1 MSDENKIDT
10 SAQKLELHR
19 ALEKA
24 REEGNDR
31 KKLELHTQLQN
42 LYIAD
47 EDYFDKAGVAV
58 EATGQ
63 GINKGLAQTLGL
75 PADLTNLVIGL
86 SETGVR
92 KVLDAAGFDID
103 SGLKDS
109 KLMSKKPFLGSAQVT
124 EIFNALGIET
134 EYDKTRALSAITGR
148 IAEEVGMSAPLAGPL
163 AKGAAKPMQFMGK
176 EAGVAVAAGTGAATA
191 QQMFPG
197 SGGAEI
203 TGQLVGGL
211 SPITLTTLMKY
222 AGAKTGAVEAFNLF
236 FRPQSRE
243 KEIAGNI
250 LYSRLG
256 PEKSAKLIE
265 DIKEGKT
272 ITLFGE
278 EIDASKFPR
287 TLDQITAEPELII
300 LRQQL
305 EGSEIGTKLIEDIQ
319 QTKLARLLELENNFL
334 KNMKKKDYGMTRDY
348 GIESTVGAVEAR
360 VNHVTN
366 FLDKRLN
373 LAKQTAA
380 DKIQAINPNM
390 TREQASALL
399 RREIDEALQDALNLE
414 QKMWSNIE
422 GTINGD
428 IISTGAAAIINNQ
441 FKTTDPK
448 NIPKILY
455 DLAGDK
461 NLIEAGLKEGATK
474 TEKITTRFGGKN
486 QVETRQVPAEPTTG
500 ILSNKESISEILN
513 LRTRV
518 RDELRAE
525 NSKPNPS
532 KEKVQS
538 LEDLLGVIDESFMD
552 AGSAKNLNDLTQAIS
567 YSDSLTTNYYSG
579 EIGKILGYDST
590 GKFGVLPDTTYNKLI
605 QQGEQGGVTT
615 KNVNKI
621 IEQDS
626 VGIQEGL
633 RVRFANLADGDGNIS
648 KNMREK
654 FVQNNEEILNEFPLL
669 KQQFLDAN
677 ESMNIVEQAL
687 KNYKV
692 AQRDVQKY
700 RLETLAS
707 EGGQTLSAKGI
718 ITNIFGAKDPVADI
732 NKIIKLSARDETGAA
747 LKGLQNETTDFMLN
761 KIKTKEITVGG
772 KSQTVPDVKQL
783 NKFIRDNQE
792 ALIALYGDDG
802 FKTIQEFQSV
812 LKDID
817 NAVMKGGLDNLEVIA
832 RNNVFVSS
840 VGRILGTKVAAATGG
855 PALVFAGIGGR
866 VANALIS
873 KKSAKQIKALVGE
886 AFTDADFAAELL
898 KPYVD
903 NQQEVVSKAVNT
915 FIVNAFG
922 EQVREEIMPEIT
934 VEFPNADID
943 ETGTIQPK
951 EEVPV
956 SMNTV
961 NPASRLS
968 NVNMVQPITDPGPM
982 NPNTMARGQQLF
994 SGPGEI
1000 TFAAQGGIMNARKPI
1015 QRVA

>member
-10 SAQKLELHR
+10 SSQKLELFR
-19 ALEKA
+19 ALDQAEKDN
-24 REEGNDR
+24 NDR
-31 KKLELHTQLQN
+31 AKLDIYKKLQN

-63 GINKGLAQTLGL
+63 GINKGLALTLGL
-75 PADLTNLVIGL
+75 PADLTNLVVGL
-86 SETGVR
+86 GETGVR

-163 AKGAAKPMQFMGK
+163 AKGAARPTQFLGK

-197 SGGAEI
+197 SMGAEI

-256 PEKSAKLIE
+256 PEKSAKLLE

-272 ITLFGE
+272 INLFGE

-305 EGSEIGTKLIEDIQ
+305 EGSEVGTKLIEDIQ
-319 QTKLARLLELENNFL
+319 QTKLTRLLELENNFL
-334 KNMKKKDYGMTRDY
+334 KNMKKKDYSMTKDY

-390 TREQASALL
+390 TREQASAVL

-422 GTINGD
+422 GTIDGN

-461 NLIEAGLKEGATK
+461 NLVEAGLIQGATK
-474 TEKITTRFGGKN
+474 KETIGPGLGTRD
-486 QVETRQVPAEPTTG
+486 VSVEPTTG
-500 ILSNKESISEILN
+500 VLSNKESISEILN

-518 RDELRAE
+518 RDELRGE

-532 KEKVQS
+532 KEKIQS

-615 KNVNKI
+615 KDVNKI
-621 IEQDS
+621 IGQDS

-677 ESMNIVEQAL
+677 ESMNIVEQTL

-718 ITNIFGAKDPVADI
+718 VTNIFGAKDPVADI

-783 NKFIRDNQE
+783 NKFIRDNEE
-792 ALIALYGDDG
+792 ALVALYGNDG

-812 LKDID
+812 LKNID

-873 KKSAKQIKALVGE
+873 KKSSKQIKALVGE
-886 AFTDADFAAELL
+886 AFTDANFAAELL

-903 NQQEVVSKAVNT
+903 NQQEVVSRAVNT

-922 EQVREEIMPEIT
+922 EQVRDTQEGLNVTVPLPATEELPEEI
-934 VEFPNADID
+934 
-943 ETGTIQPK
+943 
-951 EEVPV
+951 PV

-968 NVNMVQPITDPGPM
+968 NVNMVQPITDTGPV
-982 NPNTMARGQQLF
+982 NPNTMARGSQLF
-994 SGPGEI
+994 NKPGEI
-1000 TFAAQGGIMNARKPI
+1000 TFAAQGGIMNARKQI

>member
-10 SAQKLELHR
+10 SSQKLELFR
-19 ALEKA
+19 ALDQAEKD
-24 REEGNDR
+24 GNDR
-31 KKLELHTQLQN
+31 AKLDIYKKLQN

-63 GINKGLAQTLGL
+63 GINKGLALTLGL
-75 PADLTNLVIGL
+75 PADLTNLIIGL
-86 SETGVR
+86 GETGVR

-163 AKGAAKPMQFMGK
+163 AKGAAKPTQFLGK

-197 SGGAEI
+197 SMGAEI
-203 TGQLVGGL
+203 TGQLTGGL
-211 SPITLTTLMKY
+211 TPITLTTLMKY

-256 PEKSAKLIE
+256 PEKSAKLVE

-272 ITLFGE
+272 INLFGE

-319 QTKLARLLELENNFL
+319 QTKLTRLLELENNFL

-360 VNHVTN
+360 VNHITN

-390 TREQASALL
+390 TREQASAVL

-422 GTINGD
+422 GTIDGN

-461 NLIEAGLKEGATK
+461 NLVEAGLIQGATK
-474 TEKITTRFGGKN
+474 KETIGPGLGTRD
-486 QVETRQVPAEPTTG
+486 VSVEPTTG
-500 ILSNKESISEILN
+500 VLSNKESISEILN

-518 RDELRAE
+518 RDELRGE

-532 KEKVQS
+532 KEKIQS

-605 QQGEQGGVTT
+605 QQGEQGGITT
-615 KNVNKI
+615 KDVNKI
-621 IEQDS
+621 IGQDS

-718 ITNIFGAKDPVADI
+718 VTNIFGAKDPVADI

-783 NKFIRDNQE
+783 NKFIRDNEE
-792 ALIALYGDDG
+792 ALVALYGDDG

-817 NAVMKGGLDNLEVIA
+817 NAIIKGGMEDLEVIA

-915 FIVNAFG
+915 FLVNAFG
-922 EQVREEIMPEIT
+922 EQVREEVMPEIQQ
-934 VEFPNADID
+934 EP
-943 ETGTIQPK
+943 
-951 EEVPV
+951 EEQSS
-956 SMNTV
+956 SMNITDVRPV
-961 NPASRLS
+961 NQVSRLA
-968 NVNMVQPITDPGPM
+968 NANIANPVGMMPTPTADTGPM
-982 NPNTMARGQQLF
+982 NMDTMARGSQLF
-994 SGPGEI
+994 SGPREI
-1000 TFAAQGGIMNARKPI
+1000 TFAAQGGIMNARKPM

>member
-10 SAQKLELHR
+10 SSQKLELFR
-19 ALEKA
+19 ALDQAEKD
-24 REEGNDR
+24 GNDR
-31 KKLELHTQLQN
+31 AKLDIYKQLQS

-63 GINKGLAQTLGL
+63 GINKGLALTLGL

-86 SETGVR
+86 GETGVR
-92 KVLDAAGFDID
+92 KVLDAAGFDIA

-148 IAEEVGMSAPLAGPL
+148 IAEEVGMSTPLAGPL
-163 AKGAAKPMQFMGK
+163 AKGAAKPMQFVGK
-176 EAGVAVAAGTGAATA
+176 ETGVAVAAGTGAATA

-211 SPITLTTLMKY
+211 SPTTLTTLMKY

-256 PEKSAKLIE
+256 PEKSAKLLE

-305 EGSEIGTKLIEDIQ
+305 EGSEVGTKLIEDIQ

-334 KNMKKKDYGMTRDY
+334 KNMKKKDYGMTKDY

-461 NLIEAGLKEGATK
+461 NLVEAGLKQGTTK
-474 TEKITTRFGGKN
+474 TESLGPGLGNREVK
-486 QVETRQVPAEPTTG
+486 VEPAG
-500 ILSNKESISEILN
+500 SILTNKESVSEILN

-518 RDELRAE
+518 RDELRVE

-552 AGSAKNLNDLTQAIS
+552 VGSAKNLNDLTQAIS

-605 QQGEQGGVTT
+605 QQGEQGGITT
-615 KNVNKI
+615 KNINKI
-621 IEQDS
+621 IQQDS
-626 VGIQEGL
+626 MGIQEGL
-633 RVRFANLADGDGNIS
+633 RVKFANLADGDGNIS

-718 ITNIFGAKDPVADI
+718 VTNIFGAKDPVADI

-783 NKFIRDNQE
+783 NKFIRDNEE
-792 ALIALYGDDG
+792 ALVALYGDDG

-817 NAVMKGGLDNLEVIA
+817 NAVMAGGMDNLEVIA

-873 KKSAKQIKALVGE
+873 KKSAKQIKALLGE
-886 AFTDADFAAELL
+886 AFTDAEFASELL

-903 NQQEVVSKAVNT
+903 NQQEVVSRAVNT

-922 EQVREEIMPEIT
+922 EQVREEVMPEIQQ
-934 VEFPNADID
+934 EP
-943 ETGTIQPK
+943 
-951 EEVPV
+951 EEQSS
-956 SMNTV
+956 SMN
-961 NPASRLS
+961 
-968 NVNMVQPITDPGPM
+968 ITDPSPVNQVSRLANANIANPVGMMPTATADTGPM
-982 NPNTMARGQQLF
+982 NMNTMARGQQLF
-994 SGPGEI
+994 GGPGEI

>member
-10 SAQKLELHR
+10 SSQKLELFR
-19 ALEKA
+19 ALDQAEKD
-24 REEGNDR
+24 GNDR
-31 KKLELHTQLQN
+31 AKLDIYKQLQS

-63 GINKGLAQTLGL
+63 GINKGLALTLGL

-86 SETGVR
+86 GETGVR
-92 KVLDAAGFDID
+92 KVLDAAGFDIA

-148 IAEEVGMSAPLAGPL
+148 IAEEVGMSTPLAGPL
-163 AKGAAKPMQFMGK
+163 AKGAAKPTQFLGK

-197 SGGAEI
+197 SMGAEI

-256 PEKSAKLIE
+256 PEKSAKLLE

-305 EGSEIGTKLIEDIQ
+305 EGSEVGTKLIEDIQ

-334 KNMKKKDYGMTRDY
+334 KNMKKKDYGMTKDY

-461 NLIEAGLKEGATK
+461 NLVEAGLKQGTTK
-474 TEKITTRFGGKN
+474 TESLGPGLGNREVK
-486 QVETRQVPAEPTTG
+486 VEPAG
-500 ILSNKESISEILN
+500 SILTNKESVSEILN

-518 RDELRAE
+518 RDELRVE

-552 AGSAKNLNDLTQAIS
+552 VGSAKNLNDLTQAIS

-605 QQGEQGGVTT
+605 QQGEQGGITT
-615 KNVNKI
+615 KNINKI
-621 IEQDS
+621 IQQDS
-626 VGIQEGL
+626 MGIQEGL
-633 RVRFANLADGDGNIS
+633 RVKFANLADGDGNIS

-718 ITNIFGAKDPVADI
+718 VTNIFGAKDPVADI

-783 NKFIRDNQE
+783 NKFIRDNEE
-792 ALIALYGDDG
+792 ALVALYGDDG

-817 NAVMKGGLDNLEVIA
+817 NAVMAGGMDNLEVIA

-873 KKSAKQIKALVGE
+873 KKSAKQIKALLGE
-886 AFTDADFAAELL
+886 AFTDAEFASELL

-903 NQQEVVSKAVNT
+903 NQQEVVSRAVNT

-922 EQVREEIMPEIT
+922 EQVREEVMPEIQQ
-934 VEFPNADID
+934 EP
-943 ETGTIQPK
+943 
-951 EEVPV
+951 EEQSS
-956 SMNTV
+956 SMN
-961 NPASRLS
+961 
-968 NVNMVQPITDPGPM
+968 ITDPSPVNQVSRLANANIANPVGMMPTATADTGPM
-982 NPNTMARGQQLF
+982 NMNTMARGQQLF
-994 SGPGEI
+994 GGPGEI
-1000 TFAAQGGIMNARKPI
+1000 TFAAEGGIMNARKPI

>member
-10 SAQKLELHR
+10 SSQKLELFR
-19 ALEKA
+19 ALDQAEKD
-24 REEGNDR
+24 GNDR
-31 KKLELHTQLQN
+31 AKLDIYKKLQN

-63 GINKGLAQTLGL
+63 GINKGLALTLGL
-75 PADLTNLVIGL
+75 PADLTNLIIGL
-86 SETGVR
+86 GETGVR

-163 AKGAAKPMQFMGK
+163 AKGAAKPTQFLTK

-197 SGGAEI
+197 SMGAEI
-203 TGQLVGGL
+203 TGQLTGGL
-211 SPITLTTLMKY
+211 TPITLTTLMKY

-256 PEKSAKLIE
+256 PEKSAKLVE

-272 ITLFGE
+272 INLFGE

-319 QTKLARLLELENNFL
+319 QTKLTRLLELENNFL

-360 VNHVTN
+360 VNHITN

-390 TREQASALL
+390 TREQASAVL

-422 GTINGD
+422 GTIDGN

-461 NLIEAGLKEGATK
+461 NLVEAGLIQGATK
-474 TEKITTRFGGKN
+474 KETIGPGLGTRD
-486 QVETRQVPAEPTTG
+486 VSVEPTTG
-500 ILSNKESISEILN
+500 VLSNKESISEILN

-518 RDELRAE
+518 RDELRGE

-532 KEKVQS
+532 KEKIQS

-605 QQGEQGGVTT
+605 QQGEQGGITT
-615 KNVNKI
+615 KDVNKI
-621 IEQDS
+621 IGQDS

-718 ITNIFGAKDPVADI
+718 VTNIFGAKDPVADI

-783 NKFIRDNQE
+783 NKFIRDNEE
-792 ALIALYGDDG
+792 ALVALYGDDG

-817 NAVMKGGLDNLEVIA
+817 NAIIKGGMEDLEVIA

-873 KKSAKQIKALVGE
+873 KKSSKQIKALIGE

-915 FIVNAFG
+915 FLVNAFG
-922 EQVREEIMPEIT
+922 EQVREEVMPEIQQ
-934 VEFPNADID
+934 EP
-943 ETGTIQPK
+943 
-951 EEVPV
+951 EEQSS
-956 SMNTV
+956 SMNITDVRPV
-961 NPASRLS
+961 NQVSRLA
-968 NVNMVQPITDPGPM
+968 NANIANPVGMMPTPTADTGPM
-982 NPNTMARGQQLF
+982 NMNTMARGQQLF
-994 SGPGEI
+994 GGPGEI

>member
-1 MSDENKIDT
+1 M
-10 SAQKLELHR
+10 
-19 ALEKA
+19 
-24 REEGNDR
+24 
-31 KKLELHTQLQN
+31 
-42 LYIAD
+42 
-47 EDYFDKAGVAV
+47 
-58 EATGQ
+58 
-63 GINKGLAQTLGL
+63 
-75 PADLTNLVIGL
+75 
-86 SETGVR
+86 
-92 KVLDAAGFDID
+92 
-103 SGLKDS
+103 
-109 KLMSKKPFLGSAQVT
+109 
-124 EIFNALGIET
+124 
-134 EYDKTRALSAITGR
+134 
-148 IAEEVGMSAPLAGPL
+148 
-163 AKGAAKPMQFMGK
+163 
-176 EAGVAVAAGTGAATA
+176 
-191 QQMFPG
+191 
-197 SGGAEI
+197 
-203 TGQLVGGL
+203 
-211 SPITLTTLMKY
+211 
-222 AGAKTGAVEAFNLF
+222 
-236 FRPQSRE
+236 
-243 KEIAGNI
+243 
-250 LYSRLG
+250 
-256 PEKSAKLIE
+256 
-265 DIKEGKT
+265 
-272 ITLFGE
+272 
-278 EIDASKFPR
+278 
-287 TLDQITAEPELII
+287 
-300 LRQQL
+300 
-305 EGSEIGTKLIEDIQ
+305 TK
-319 QTKLARLLELENNFL
+319 
-334 KNMKKKDYGMTRDY
+334 DY

-461 NLIEAGLKEGATK
+461 NLVEAGLIQGATK
-474 TEKITTRFGGKN
+474 KEAIGPGLGTRD
-486 QVETRQVPAEPTTG
+486 VSVEPTTG
-500 ILSNKESISEILN
+500 VLSNKESISEILN

-518 RDELRAE
+518 RDELRGE

-532 KEKVQS
+532 KEKIQS

-605 QQGEQGGVTT
+605 QQGEQGGITT
-615 KNVNKI
+615 KDVNKI
-621 IEQDS
+621 IGQDS

-718 ITNIFGAKDPVADI
+718 VTNIFGAKDPVADI

-761 KIKTKEITVGG
+761 KIKTKEITVSG

-783 NKFIRDNQE
+783 NKFIRDNEE
-792 ALIALYGDDG
+792 ALVALYGDDG

-817 NAVMKGGLDNLEVIA
+817 NAVMAGGMDNLEVIA

-903 NQQEVVSKAVNT
+903 NQQEVVSRAVNT
-915 FIVNAFG
+915 FLVNAFG

-934 VEFPNADID
+934 IEFPNAIID
-943 ETGTIQPK
+943 ETGTIQPLDYK
-951 EEVPV
+951 EEEVPV

-968 NVNMVQPITDPGPM
+968 NVNMVQPITDTGPM
-982 NPNTMARGQQLF
+982 NMNTMARGQQLF
-994 SGPGEI
+994 GGPGEI

>member
-1 MSDENKIDT
+1 MADENKIDT
-10 SAQKLELHR
+10 GSQKLELFR
-19 ALEKA
+19 ALDQAEKD
-24 REEGNDR
+24 GNDR
-31 KKLELHTQLQN
+31 AKLEAYRQLQA

-47 EDYFDKAGVAV
+47 EKWYETAAV
-58 EATGQ
+58 RGDAAVQ
-63 GINKGLAQTLGL
+63 GLWKGLSQTMGL
-75 PADLTNLVIGL
+75 PVDLTNLIVGL
-86 SETGVR
+86 GETGVR
-92 KVLDAAGFDID
+92 KVLDAAGFEID
-103 SGLKDS
+103 SEFKDS
-109 KLMSKKPFLGSAQVT
+109 KLMSKKPFLGSAQTT
-124 EIFNALGIET
+124 EILNNLGIKT
-134 EYDKTRALSAITGR
+134 EYDKTRASTALIGR
-148 IAEEVGMSAPLAGPL
+148 IAEEVGMSAPIAAPL
-163 AKGAAKPMQFMGK
+163 ARGAAKPLDFLSK
-176 EAGVAVAAGTGAATA
+176 EAGIAVAAGTGAATA
-191 QQMFPG
+191 QSLFPG
-197 SGGAEI
+197 SAGAEI

-211 SPITLTTLMKY
+211 SPIAISTILKY
-222 AGAKTGAVEAFNLF
+222 AGGKTGAAEAVNLI
-236 FRPQSRE
+236 FRPESRE
-243 KEIAGNI
+243 REIAGNI
-250 LYSRLG
+250 LYQRLG
-256 PEKSAKLIE
+256 AEKSAKLLE

-272 ITLFGE
+272 IKLFGE
-278 EIDASKFPR
+278 EIESTKFPR

-305 EGSEIGTKLIEDIQ
+305 EGSEVGTKLVESIQ
-319 QTKLARLLELENNFL
+319 ETKLARLLELENNFL
-334 KNMKKKDYGMTRDY
+334 KNVKKKDYGMTREY
-348 GIESTVGAVEAR
+348 GIESTVGAVESR
-360 VNHVTN
+360 VNHITN
-366 FLDKRLN
+366 YLDKRLN

-399 RREIDEALQDALNLE
+399 RREIDDALQDALDLE
-414 QKMWSNIE
+414 QKMWSNVK

-428 IISTGAAAIINNQ
+428 IISTGAAAILNNQ
-441 FKTTDPK
+441 FKTTDPA
-448 NIPKILY
+448 NIPKVLKEI
-455 DLAGDK
+455 AGEK
-461 NLIEAGLKEGATK
+461 NLVEAGLLEATAESQ
-474 TEKITTRFGGKN
+474 TITTRFGGKL
-486 QVETRQVPAEPTTG
+486 QKEKRQIPVEPTG
-500 ILSNKESISEILN
+500 SILTNKEPISEILN

-518 RDELRAE
+518 RDELRVE
-525 NSKPNPS
+525 NSKPNSS

-538 LEDLLGVIDESFMD
+538 LEDFLGIIDESFMD

-567 YSDSLTTNYYSG
+567 YSDSLKANYYSG
-579 EIGKILGYDST
+579 EIGKIIGYDTS
-590 GKFGVLPDTTYNKLI
+590 GKYGVLPETTFNKLI
-605 QQGEQGGVTT
+605 QKNEQGGMATRD
-615 KNVNKI
+615 VNKI

-633 RVRFANLADGDGNIS
+633 RVRFSNLADNDGNIS
-648 KNMREK
+648 QNMRDK
-654 FVQNNEEILNEFPLL
+654 FVQNNEEALNEFPLL

-677 ESMNIVEQAL
+677 ESRNIVEQSL

-692 AQRDVQKY
+692 AQQDVQKY

-718 ITNIFGAKDPVADI
+718 VTNIFGAKDPVADI

-761 KIKTKEITVGG
+761 QIKTKEITVGG
-772 KSQTVPDVKQL
+772 KSQTVPDIKKL
-783 NKFIRDNQE
+783 NNFIRTNEE
-792 ALIALYGDDG
+792 ALVALYGDDG

-817 NAVMKGGLDNLEVIA
+817 NAVIKGGMEDLEVIA

-886 AFTDADFAAELL
+886 AFTDADFAADLL
-898 KPYVD
+898 RPYVAD
-903 NQQEVVSKAVNT
+903 QQEVISKSVNT
-915 FIVNAFG
+915 FLVNAFG
-922 EQVREEIMPEIT
+922 EQVREGVMPEIT

-982 NPNTMARGQQLF
+982 NMDTMAKGSQLF
-994 SGPGEI
+994 KGPREI
-1000 TFAAQGGIMNARKPI
+1000 TFAAEGGIMNARKPI

>member
-10 SAQKLELHR
+10 SSQKLELFR
-19 ALEKA
+19 ALDQAEKD
-24 REEGNDR
+24 GNDR
-31 KKLELHTQLQN
+31 AKLDIYKKLQN

-63 GINKGLAQTLGL
+63 GINKGLALTLGL
-75 PADLTNLVIGL
+75 PADLTNLIIGL
-86 SETGVR
+86 GETGVR

-163 AKGAAKPMQFMGK
+163 AKGAAKPTQFLGK

-197 SGGAEI
+197 SMGAEI
-203 TGQLVGGL
+203 TGQLTGGL
-211 SPITLTTLMKY
+211 TPITLTTLMKY

-256 PEKSAKLIE
+256 PEKSAKLVE

-272 ITLFGE
+272 INLFGE

-319 QTKLARLLELENNFL
+319 QTKLTRLLELENNFL

-360 VNHVTN
+360 VNHITN

-390 TREQASALL
+390 TREQASAVL

-422 GTINGD
+422 GTIDGN

-461 NLIEAGLKEGATK
+461 NLVEAGLIQGATK
-474 TEKITTRFGGKN
+474 KETIGPGLGTRD
-486 QVETRQVPAEPTTG
+486 VSVEPTTG
-500 ILSNKESISEILN
+500 VLSNKESISEILN

-518 RDELRAE
+518 RDELRGE

-532 KEKVQS
+532 KEKIQS

-605 QQGEQGGVTT
+605 QQGEQGGITT
-615 KNVNKI
+615 KDVNKI
-621 IEQDS
+621 IGQDS

-718 ITNIFGAKDPVADI
+718 VTNIFGAKDPVADI

-783 NKFIRDNQE
+783 NKFIRDNEE
-792 ALIALYGDDG
+792 ALVALYGDDG

-817 NAVMKGGLDNLEVIA
+817 NAIIKGGMEDLEVIA

-915 FIVNAFG
+915 FLVNAFG
-922 EQVREEIMPEIT
+922 EQVREEVMPEIQQ
-934 VEFPNADID
+934 EP
-943 ETGTIQPK
+943 
-951 EEVPV
+951 EEQSS
-956 SMNTV
+956 SMNITDVRPV
-961 NPASRLS
+961 NQVSRLA
-968 NVNMVQPITDPGPM
+968 NANIANPVGMMPTPPADTGPM
-982 NPNTMARGQQLF
+982 NMDTMARGQQLF
-994 SGPGEI
+994 GGPGEI

>member
-10 SAQKLELHR
+10 SAQKLELFR
-19 ALEKA
+19 ALDQAEKD
-24 REEGNDR
+24 GNDR
-31 KKLELHTQLQN
+31 AKLDIYKKLQN

-63 GINKGLAQTLGL
+63 GINKGLALTLGL
-75 PADLTNLVIGL
+75 PADLTNLIIGL
-86 SETGVR
+86 GETGVR
-92 KVLDAAGFDID
+92 KVLDAAGFDIN

-163 AKGAAKPMQFMGK
+163 AKGAAKPTQFLGK

-197 SGGAEI
+197 SMGAEI
-203 TGQLVGGL
+203 TGQLTGGL
-211 SPITLTTLMKY
+211 TPITLTTLMKY

-256 PEKSAKLIE
+256 PEKSAKLVE

-272 ITLFGE
+272 INLFGE

-319 QTKLARLLELENNFL
+319 QTKLTRLLELENNFL

-360 VNHVTN
+360 VNHITN

-390 TREQASALL
+390 TREQASAVL

-422 GTINGD
+422 GTIDGN

-461 NLIEAGLKEGATK
+461 NLVEAGLIQGATK
-474 TEKITTRFGGKN
+474 KETIGPGLGTRD
-486 QVETRQVPAEPTTG
+486 VSVEPTTG
-500 ILSNKESISEILN
+500 VLSNKESISEILN

-518 RDELRAE
+518 RDELRGE

-532 KEKVQS
+532 KEKIQS

-605 QQGEQGGVTT
+605 QQGEQGGITT
-615 KNVNKI
+615 KDVNKI
-621 IEQDS
+621 IGQDS

-718 ITNIFGAKDPVADI
+718 VTNIFGAKDPVADI

-783 NKFIRDNQE
+783 NKFIRDNEE
-792 ALIALYGDDG
+792 ALVALYGDDG

-817 NAVMKGGLDNLEVIA
+817 NAIIKGGMEDLEVIA

-915 FIVNAFG
+915 FLVNAFG
-922 EQVREEIMPEIT
+922 EQVREEVMPEIQQ
-934 VEFPNADID
+934 EP
-943 ETGTIQPK
+943 
-951 EEVPV
+951 EEQSS
-956 SMNTV
+956 SMNITDVRPV
-961 NPASRLS
+961 NQVSRLA
-968 NVNMVQPITDPGPM
+968 NANIANPVGMMPTPTADTGPTGKVDSRTASM
-982 NPNTMARGQQLF
+982 LF
-994 SGPGEI
+994 PDDKI
-1000 TFAAQGGIMNARKPI
+1000 FTPDTFAAQGGIMNARKPI

>member
-10 SAQKLELHR
+10 SSQKLELFR
-19 ALEKA
+19 ALDQAEKD
-24 REEGNDR
+24 GNDR
-31 KKLELHTQLQN
+31 AKLDIYKKLQN

-63 GINKGLAQTLGL
+63 GINKGLALTLGL
-75 PADLTNLVIGL
+75 PADLTNLIIGL
-86 SETGVR
+86 GETGVR

-163 AKGAAKPMQFMGK
+163 AKGAAKPTQFLGK

-197 SGGAEI
+197 SMGAEI
-203 TGQLVGGL
+203 TGQLTGGL
-211 SPITLTTLMKY
+211 TPITLTTLMKY

-256 PEKSAKLIE
+256 PEKSAKLVE

-272 ITLFGE
+272 INLFGE

-319 QTKLARLLELENNFL
+319 QTKLTRLLELENNFL

-360 VNHVTN
+360 VNHITN

-390 TREQASALL
+390 TREQASAVL

-422 GTINGD
+422 GTIDGN

-461 NLIEAGLKEGATK
+461 NLVEAGLIQGATK
-474 TEKITTRFGGKN
+474 KETIGPGLGTRD
-486 QVETRQVPAEPTTG
+486 VSVEPTTG
-500 ILSNKESISEILN
+500 VLSNKESISEILN

-518 RDELRAE
+518 RDELRGE

-532 KEKVQS
+532 KEKIQS

-605 QQGEQGGVTT
+605 QQGEQGGITT
-615 KNVNKI
+615 KDVNKI
-621 IEQDS
+621 IGQDS

-718 ITNIFGAKDPVADI
+718 VTNIFGAKDPVADI

-783 NKFIRDNQE
+783 NKFIRDNEE
-792 ALIALYGDDG
+792 ALVALYGDDG

-817 NAVMKGGLDNLEVIA
+817 NAIIKGGMEDLEVIA

-915 FIVNAFG
+915 FLVNAFG
-922 EQVREEIMPEIT
+922 EQVREEVMPEIQQ
-934 VEFPNADID
+934 EP
-943 ETGTIQPK
+943 
-951 EEVPV
+951 EEQSS
-956 SMNTV
+956 SMNITDVRPV
-961 NPASRLS
+961 NQVSRLA
-968 NVNMVQPITDPGPM
+968 NANIANPVGMMPTPTADTGPM
-982 NPNTMARGQQLF
+982 NMDTMARGSQLF
-994 SGPGEI
+994 GGPGEI

>member
-1 MSDENKIDT
+1 MDDENKIDT
-10 SAQKLELHR
+10 SSQKLELFR
-19 ALEKA
+19 ALDQAEKD
-24 REEGNDR
+24 GNDR
-31 KKLELHTQLQN
+31 AKLDIYKRLQS

-63 GINKGLAQTLGL
+63 GINKGLALTLGL

-86 SETGVR
+86 GETGVR
-92 KVLDAAGFDID
+92 KVLDAAGFDIN

-203 TGQLVGGL
+203 TGQLFGGL

-305 EGSEIGTKLIEDIQ
+305 EQSEVGTKLIEDIQ

-334 KNMKKKDYGMTRDY
+334 KNMKKKDYG
-348 GIESTVGAVEAR
+348 IESTVGAVEAR
-360 VNHVTN
+360 VNHITN

-390 TREQASALL
+390 TREQASAVL

-461 NLIEAGLKEGATK
+461 NLVEAGLKEGATK

-500 ILSNKESISEILN
+500 VLSNKESISEILN

-518 RDELRAE
+518 RDELRGE

-615 KNVNKI
+615 KDVNKI
-621 IEQDS
+621 IGQDS

-648 KNMREK
+648 KNVREK

-718 ITNIFGAKDPVADI
+718 VTNIFGAKDPVADI

-761 KIKTKEITVGG
+761 QIKTKEITVGG
-772 KSQTVPDVKQL
+772 KSQTVPDIKKL
-783 NKFIRDNQE
+783 NNFIRTNEE
-792 ALIALYGDDG
+792 ALVALYGDDG

-817 NAVMKGGLDNLEVIA
+817 NAIIKGGMEDLEVIA

-886 AFTDADFAAELL
+886 AFTDADFAADLL
-898 KPYVD
+898 RPYVAD
-903 NQQEVVSKAVNT
+903 QQEVISKSVNT
-915 FIVNAFG
+915 FLVNAFG
-922 EQVREEIMPEIT
+922 EQVREGALPIFQQEPE
-934 VEFPNADID
+934 E
-943 ETGTIQPK
+943 QSS
-951 EEVPV
+951 
-956 SMNTV
+956 SMNITDPSPV
-961 NPASRLS
+961 NQVSRLA
-968 NVNMVQPITDPGPM
+968 NANIANPVGMMPTPTADPGPM
-982 NPNTMARGQQLF
+982 NPSTMARGQQLF
-994 SGPGEI
+994 GGPGEI
-1000 TFAAQGGIMNARKPI
+1000 TFAAEGGIMNARKPI

>member
-10 SAQKLELHR
+10 SSQKLELFR
-19 ALEKA
+19 ALDQAEKDN
-24 REEGNDR
+24 NDR
-31 KKLELHTQLQN
+31 AKLDIYKKLQN

-63 GINKGLAQTLGL
+63 GINKGLALTLGL
-75 PADLTNLVIGL
+75 PADLTNLVVGL
-86 SETGVR
+86 GETGVR

-163 AKGAAKPMQFMGK
+163 AKGAARPTQFLGK

-197 SGGAEI
+197 SMGAEI

-256 PEKSAKLIE
+256 PEKSAKLLE

-272 ITLFGE
+272 INLFGE

-305 EGSEIGTKLIEDIQ
+305 EGSEVGTKLIEDIQ
-319 QTKLARLLELENNFL
+319 QTKLTRLLELENNFL
-334 KNMKKKDYGMTRDY
+334 KNMKKKDYSMTKDY

-390 TREQASALL
+390 TREQASAVL

-422 GTINGD
+422 GTIDGN

-461 NLIEAGLKEGATK
+461 NLVEAGLIQGATK
-474 TEKITTRFGGKN
+474 KETIGPGLGTRD
-486 QVETRQVPAEPTTG
+486 VSVEPTTG
-500 ILSNKESISEILN
+500 VLSNKESISEILN

-518 RDELRAE
+518 RDELRGE

-532 KEKVQS
+532 KEKIQS

-567 YSDSLTTNYYSG
+567 YSDSLKANYYSG
-579 EIGKILGYDST
+579 EIGKIIGYDTS
-590 GKFGVLPDTTYNKLI
+590 GKYGVLPDTTFNKLI
-605 QQGEQGGVTT
+605 QTGETGGVTT
-615 KNVNKI
+615 RDVNKI

-633 RVRFANLADGDGNIS
+633 RVRFANLADNDGNIPQ
-648 KNMREK
+648 NMRDK
-654 FVQNNEEILNEFPLL
+654 FVQNNEEALNEFPLL

-677 ESMNIVEQAL
+677 ESRNIVEQSL

-718 ITNIFGAKDPVADI
+718 VTNIFGAKDPVADI

-783 NKFIRDNQE
+783 NKFIRDNEE
-792 ALIALYGDDG
+792 ALVALYGNDG

-812 LKDID
+812 LKNID

-873 KKSAKQIKALVGE
+873 KKSSKQIKALVGE
-886 AFTDADFAAELL
+886 AFTDANFAAELL

-903 NQQEVVSKAVNT
+903 NQQEVVSRAVNT

-922 EQVREEIMPEIT
+922 EQVRDTQEGLNVTVPLPATEELP
-934 VEFPNADID
+934 
-943 ETGTIQPK
+943 

-968 NVNMVQPITDPGPM
+968 NVNMVQPITDTGPV
-982 NPNTMARGQQLF
+982 NPNTMARGSQLF
-994 SGPGEI
+994 NKPGEI
-1000 TFAAQGGIMNARKPI
+1000 TFAAQGGIMNARKQI

>member
-1 MSDENKIDT
+1 MADENKIDT
-10 SAQKLELHR
+10 SSQKLELFR
-19 ALEKA
+19 ALDQAEKD
-24 REEGNDR
+24 GNDR
-31 KKLELHTQLQN
+31 AKLDIYKKLQN

-63 GINKGLAQTLGL
+63 GINKGLALTLGL

-86 SETGVR
+86 GETGVR
-92 KVLDAAGFDID
+92 KVLDAAGFDIN

-134 EYDKTRALSAITGR
+134 EYDRTRALSAITGR

-163 AKGAAKPMQFMGK
+163 AKGAAKPTQFLTK

-319 QTKLARLLELENNFL
+319 QTKLTRLLELENNFL

-390 TREQASALL
+390 TREQASAVL

-461 NLIEAGLKEGATK
+461 NLVEAGLIQGATK
-474 TEKITTRFGGKN
+474 KETIGPGLGTRD
-486 QVETRQVPAEPTTG
+486 VSVEPTTG
-500 ILSNKESISEILN
+500 VLSNKESISEILN

-518 RDELRAE
+518 RDELRGE

-615 KNVNKI
+615 KDVNKI
-621 IEQDS
+621 IGQDS

-633 RVRFANLADGDGNIS
+633 RVRFANLADGNGNIS

-718 ITNIFGAKDPVADI
+718 VTNIFGAKDPVADI

-783 NKFIRDNQE
+783 NKFIRDNEE
-792 ALIALYGDDG
+792 ALVALYGNDG

-812 LKDID
+812 LKNID
-817 NAVMKGGLDNLEVIA
+817 NVVMKGGLDDLEVIA

-903 NQQEVVSKAVNT
+903 NQQEVVSRAVNT

-922 EQVREEIMPEIT
+922 EQVREGVMPEIT

-968 NVNMVQPITDPGPM
+968 NVNMVQPITDTGPM
-982 NPNTMARGQQLF
+982 NMNTMARGSQLF
-994 SGPGEI
+994 SGPNEI
-1000 TFAAQGGIMNARKPI
+1000 TFAAEGGIMNARKPI

>member
-10 SAQKLELHR
+10 SSQKLELFR
-19 ALEKA
+19 ALDQAEKD
-24 REEGNDR
+24 GNDR
-31 KKLELHTQLQN
+31 AKLDIYKKLQN

-63 GINKGLAQTLGL
+63 GINKGLALTLGL

-86 SETGVR
+86 GETGVR

-163 AKGAAKPMQFMGK
+163 AKGAAKPTQFLGK

-197 SGGAEI
+197 SMGAEI
-203 TGQLVGGL
+203 TGQLTGGL
-211 SPITLTTLMKY
+211 TPITLTTLMKY

-256 PEKSAKLIE
+256 PEKSAKLVE

-272 ITLFGE
+272 INLFGE

-319 QTKLARLLELENNFL
+319 QTKLTRLLELENNFL

-360 VNHVTN
+360 VNHITN

-390 TREQASALL
+390 TREQASAVL

-422 GTINGD
+422 GTIDGN

-461 NLIEAGLKEGATK
+461 NLVEAGLIQGATK
-474 TEKITTRFGGKN
+474 KETIGPGLGTRD
-486 QVETRQVPAEPTTG
+486 VSVEPTTG
-500 ILSNKESISEILN
+500 VLSNKESISEILN

-518 RDELRAE
+518 RDELRGE

-532 KEKVQS
+532 KEKIQS

-605 QQGEQGGVTT
+605 QQGEQGGITT
-615 KNVNKI
+615 KDVNKI
-621 IEQDS
+621 IGQDS

-718 ITNIFGAKDPVADI
+718 VTNIFGAKDPVADI

-783 NKFIRDNQE
+783 NKFIRDNEE
-792 ALIALYGDDG
+792 ALVALYGDDG

-817 NAVMKGGLDNLEVIA
+817 NAIIKGGMEDLEVIA

-915 FIVNAFG
+915 FLVNAFG
-922 EQVREEIMPEIT
+922 EQVREEVMPEIQQ
-934 VEFPNADID
+934 EP
-943 ETGTIQPK
+943 
-951 EEVPV
+951 EEQSS
-956 SMNTV
+956 SMNITDVRPV
-961 NPASRLS
+961 NQVSRLA
-968 NVNMVQPITDPGPM
+968 NANIANPVGMMPTPTADTGPM
-982 NPNTMARGQQLF
+982 NMNTMARGQQLF
-994 SGPGEI
+994 GGPGEI
-1000 TFAAQGGIMNARKPI
+1000 TFAAQGGIMNARKQI

>member
-1 MSDENKIDT
+1 MADENKIDT
-10 SAQKLELHR
+10 SSQKLELFR
-19 ALEKA
+19 ALDQAEKD
-24 REEGNDR
+24 GNDR
-31 KKLELHTQLQN
+31 AKLDIYKRLQS

-63 GINKGLAQTLGL
+63 GINKGLALTLGL

-86 SETGVR
+86 GETGVR
-92 KVLDAAGFDID
+92 KVLDAAGFDIN

-203 TGQLVGGL
+203 TGQLFGGL

-305 EGSEIGTKLIEDIQ
+305 EQSEVGTKLIEDIQ

-334 KNMKKKDYGMTRDY
+334 KNMKKKDYG
-348 GIESTVGAVEAR
+348 IESTVGAVEAR
-360 VNHVTN
+360 VNHITN

-390 TREQASALL
+390 TREQASAVL

-461 NLIEAGLKEGATK
+461 NLVEAGLKEGAIK

-500 ILSNKESISEILN
+500 VLSNKESISEILN

-518 RDELRAE
+518 RDELRLE

-615 KNVNKI
+615 KDVNKI
-621 IEQDS
+621 IGQDS

-648 KNMREK
+648 KNVREK

-718 ITNIFGAKDPVADI
+718 VTNIFNAKDPVSDI

-783 NKFIRDNQE
+783 NKFIRENEE
-792 ALIALYGDDG
+792 ALIALYGNDG

-812 LKDID
+812 LKSID

-873 KKSAKQIKALVGE
+873 KKSSRQIKALVGE

-903 NQQEVVSKAVNT
+903 NQQEVVSRAVNT
-915 FIVNAFG
+915 FLVNAFG
-922 EQVREEIMPEIT
+922 EQVREEVMPEIT

-968 NVNMVQPITDPGPM
+968 NVNMVQPITDTGPM
-982 NPNTMARGQQLF
+982 NMDTMARGSQLF
-994 SGPGEI
+994 SGPREI
-1000 TFAAQGGIMNARKPI
+1000 TFAAEGGIMNARKPI

>member
-1 MSDENKIDT
+1 MAEENKIDT
-10 SAQKLELHR
+10 SSQKLELFR
-19 ALEKA
+19 ALDQAEKD
-24 REEGNDR
+24 GNDR
-31 KKLELHTQLQN
+31 AKLEAYRQLQA

-47 EDYFDKAGVAV
+47 EKWYETAAV
-58 EATGQ
+58 RGDAAVQ
-63 GINKGLAQTLGL
+63 GLWKGLAQTMGL
-75 PADLTNLVIGL
+75 PVDLTNLIVGL
-86 SETGVR
+86 GETGVR
-92 KVLDAAGFDID
+92 KVLDAAGFEID
-103 SGLKDS
+103 SEFKDS
-109 KLMSKKPFLGSAQVT
+109 KLMSKKPFLGSAQTT
-124 EIFNALGIET
+124 EILNNLGIKT
-134 EYDKTRALSAITGR
+134 EYDKTRASTALIGR
-148 IAEEVGMSAPLAGPL
+148 IAEEVGMSAPIAAPL
-163 AKGAAKPMQFMGK
+163 AKGAAKPLDFLSK
-176 EAGVAVAAGTGAATA
+176 EAGIAVAAGTGAATA
-191 QQMFPG
+191 QSLFPG
-197 SGGAEI
+197 SAGAEI

-211 SPITLTTLMKY
+211 SPITISTILKY
-222 AGAKTGAVEAFNLF
+222 AGGKTGAAEAVNLI
-236 FRPQSRE
+236 FRPESRE
-243 KEIAGNI
+243 REIAGNI
-250 LYSRLG
+250 LYQRLG
-256 PEKSAKLIE
+256 AEKSAKLLE

-272 ITLFGE
+272 IKLFGE
-278 EIDASKFPR
+278 EIESTKFPR

-305 EGSEIGTKLIEDIQ
+305 EGSEVGTKLVESIQ
-319 QTKLARLLELENNFL
+319 ETKLARLLELENNFL
-334 KNMKKKDYGMTRDY
+334 KNVKKKDYGMTREY
-348 GIESTVGAVEAR
+348 GIESTVGAVESR
-360 VNHVTN
+360 VNHITN

-373 LAKQTAA
+373 LAKKTAA

-390 TREQASALL
+390 SRSEASALL
-399 RREIDEALQDALNLE
+399 RREIDDALQDALDIE
-414 QKMWSNIE
+414 QKMWSNVK

-441 FKTTDPK
+441 FKTTPSKD
-448 NIPKILY
+448 IPEILY
-455 DLAGDK
+455 KLAGDK
-461 NLIEAGLKEGATK
+461 NLVEAGLLKTATK
-474 TEKITTRFGGKN
+474 KQSIGPGLGTRE
-486 QVETRQVPAEPTTG
+486 VVVEPTSG
-500 ILSNKESISEILN
+500 ILTNKEPVSEILN
-513 LRTRV
+513 LRTVV
-518 RDELRAE
+518 RDQLRGE

-538 LEDLLGVIDESFMD
+538 LEDLLGIIDESFMD

-567 YSDSLTTNYYSG
+567 YSDSLKANYYSG
-579 EIGKILGYDST
+579 EIGKIIGYDTS
-590 GKFGVLPDTTYNKLI
+590 GKYGVLPETTFNKLI
-605 QQGEQGGVTT
+605 QQGEQGGITT
-615 KNVNKI
+615 RDVNKI

-633 RVRFANLADGDGNIS
+633 RVRFANLADNDGNIPQ
-648 KNMREK
+648 NMRDK
-654 FVQNNEEILNEFPLL
+654 FVQNNEEALNEFPLL

-677 ESMNIVEQAL
+677 ESRNIVEQSL

-718 ITNIFGAKDPVADI
+718 VTNIFGAKDPVADI

-783 NKFIRDNQE
+783 NKFIRDNEE
-792 ALIALYGDDG
+792 ALVALYGDDG

-886 AFTDADFAAELL
+886 AFTDADFAADLL
-898 KPYVD
+898 RPYVAD
-903 NQQEVVSKAVNT
+903 QQEVVSKSVNT
-915 FIVNAFG
+915 FLVNAFG
-922 EQVREEIMPEIT
+922 EQVREEALPVFQQEPE
-934 VEFPNADID
+934 E
-943 ETGTIQPK
+943 QSS
-951 EEVPV
+951 
-956 SMNTV
+956 SMNITDVRPV
-961 NPASRLS
+961 NQVSRLA
-968 NVNMVQPITDPGPM
+968 NANIANPVGMMPTPTADTGPM
-982 NPNTMARGQQLF
+982 NMDTMARGSQLF
-994 SGPGEI
+994 SGPREI

>member
-10 SAQKLELHR
+10 SSQKLELFR
-19 ALEKA
+19 ALDQAEKD
-24 REEGNDR
+24 GNDR
-31 KKLELHTQLQN
+31 AKLDIYKKLQN

-63 GINKGLAQTLGL
+63 GINKGLALTLGL

-86 SETGVR
+86 GETGVR

-163 AKGAAKPMQFMGK
+163 AKGAAKPTQFLGK

-197 SGGAEI
+197 SMGAEI
-203 TGQLVGGL
+203 TGQLTGGL
-211 SPITLTTLMKY
+211 TPITLTTLMKY

-256 PEKSAKLIE
+256 PEKSAKLVE

-272 ITLFGE
+272 INLFGE

-319 QTKLARLLELENNFL
+319 QTKLTRLLELENNFL

-360 VNHVTN
+360 VNHITN

-390 TREQASALL
+390 TREQASAVL

-422 GTINGD
+422 GTIDGN

-461 NLIEAGLKEGATK
+461 NLVEAGLIQGATK
-474 TEKITTRFGGKN
+474 KETIGPGLGTRD
-486 QVETRQVPAEPTTG
+486 VSVEPTTG
-500 ILSNKESISEILN
+500 VLSNKESISEILN

-518 RDELRAE
+518 RDELRGE

-532 KEKVQS
+532 KEKIQS

-605 QQGEQGGVTT
+605 QQGEQGGITT
-615 KNVNKI
+615 KDVNKI
-621 IEQDS
+621 IGQDS

-718 ITNIFGAKDPVADI
+718 VTNIFGAKDPVADI

-783 NKFIRDNQE
+783 NKFIRDNEE
-792 ALIALYGDDG
+792 ALVALYGDDG

-817 NAVMKGGLDNLEVIA
+817 NAIIKGGMEDLEVIA

-915 FIVNAFG
+915 FLVNAFG
-922 EQVREEIMPEIT
+922 EQVREEVMPEIQQ
-934 VEFPNADID
+934 EP
-943 ETGTIQPK
+943 
-951 EEVPV
+951 EEQSS
-956 SMNTV
+956 SMNITDVRPV
-961 NPASRLS
+961 NQVSRLA
-968 NVNMVQPITDPGPM
+968 NANIANPVGMMPTPTADTGPM
-982 NPNTMARGQQLF
+982 NMDTMARGSQLF
-994 SGPGEI
+994 GGPGEI

>member
-10 SAQKLELHR
+10 SSQKLELFR
-19 ALEKA
+19 ALDQAEKD
-24 REEGNDR
+24 GNDR
-31 KKLELHTQLQN
+31 AKLDIYKKLQN

-63 GINKGLAQTLGL
+63 GINKGLALTLGL
-75 PADLTNLVIGL
+75 PADLTNLIIGL
-86 SETGVR
+86 GETGVR

-163 AKGAAKPMQFMGK
+163 AKGAAKPTQFLGK

-197 SGGAEI
+197 SMGAEI
-203 TGQLVGGL
+203 TGQLTGGL
-211 SPITLTTLMKY
+211 TPITLTTLMKY

-256 PEKSAKLIE
+256 PEKSAKLVE

-272 ITLFGE
+272 INLFGE

-319 QTKLARLLELENNFL
+319 QTKLTRLLELENNFL

-360 VNHVTN
+360 VNHITN

-390 TREQASALL
+390 TREQASAVL

-422 GTINGD
+422 GTIDGN

-461 NLIEAGLKEGATK
+461 NLVEAGLIQGATK
-474 TEKITTRFGGKN
+474 KETIGPGLGTRD
-486 QVETRQVPAEPTTG
+486 VSVEPTTG
-500 ILSNKESISEILN
+500 VLSNKESISEILN

-518 RDELRAE
+518 RDELRGE

-532 KEKVQS
+532 KEKIQS

-605 QQGEQGGVTT
+605 QQGEQGGITT
-615 KNVNKI
+615 KDVNKI
-621 IEQDS
+621 IGQDS

-718 ITNIFGAKDPVADI
+718 VTNIFGAKDPVADI

-783 NKFIRDNQE
+783 NKFIRDNEE
-792 ALIALYGDDG
+792 ALVALYGDDG

-817 NAVMKGGLDNLEVIA
+817 NAIIKGGMEDLEVIA

-915 FIVNAFG
+915 FLVNAFG
-922 EQVREEIMPEIT
+922 EQVREEVMPEIQQ
-934 VEFPNADID
+934 EP
-943 ETGTIQPK
+943 
-951 EEVPV
+951 EEQSS
-956 SMNTV
+956 SMNITDVRPV
-961 NPASRLS
+961 NQVSRLA
-968 NVNMVQPITDPGPM
+968 NANIANPVGMMPTPTADTGPTGKVDSRTASM
-982 NPNTMARGQQLF
+982 LF
-994 SGPGEI
+994 PDDKI
-1000 TFAAQGGIMNARKPI
+1000 FTPDTFAAQGGIMNARKPI